1 MSATTNRSAAEVG
14 RTRWVRLIPI
24 AIIVYIISFMDR
36 TNIGFALDGLHDD
49 LGIDATQQGLAAG
62 VFFIGYLTLQIPG
75 GHLAEHWSARKF
87 VGIMILVWGVLA
99 VAGGFVQTFEQL
111 LVVRFFLGVAE
122 AGIWPAI
129 LVLISHW
136 FPAAERAR
144 AYGFWMMNIAIS
156 SIITAPLSGWILSF
170 ADWRALFIIE
180 GAFPFV
186 IAAPLWWML
195 VADHPREAKWCSVEE
210 REYIEAGLA
219 ADRAADE
226 QIEHQG
232 LRDVVRNT
240 VVLRLTLVYFLIQIG
255 FYGLNTWL
263 PHVVTTIT
271 GGAVWQVGLVTAIP
285 YVVAMAGLWFN
296 AKAADRT
303 GRYSRH
309 VFLSMLV
316 GAVTL
321 VASVALGTATPFLAI
336 ALISVGDRRCA
347 GLRRSVL
354 GDRLARRPGGD
365 RRRRDGLR
373 QRDRQPRRLRRTV
386 RRRLPAGR
394 QRRQLQDHV
403 GVPRAQPAR
412 GRARDAHPAQA
423 RRPARRRDR
432 RGTGQGQGRCPRRA
446 PLTDIIRERNPVTQT
461 ADPQHQPRP
470 PRRGARRGPR
480 GRPAR
485 RGQGRRGGPRR
496 AARLA
501 GPAADGAVGGALRGG
516 RRRRG
521 GVRRAHLADGARGRQ
536 AARRGRGRGRSRGGD
551 PALLRAAGARPRRR
565 DLPRARDARC

>member
-14 RTRWVRLIPI
+14 RTRWTRLIPI

-36 TNIGFALDGLHDD
+36 TNIGFALDGLHND

-75 GHLAEHWSARKF
+75 GHLAEHWSAKKF

-99 VAGGFVQTFEQL
+99 VAGGFVQSFEQL

-170 ADWRALFIIE
+170 ADWRWLFIIE

-186 IAAPLWWML
+186 IAAPMWWLL

-271 GGAVWQVGLVTAIP
+271 GGAVWQVGLLTAIP

-309 VFLSMLV
+309 VFISMLV

-336 ALISVGDRRCA
+336 ALISV
-347 GLRRSVL
+347 
-354 GDRLARRPGGD
+354 
-365 RRRRDGLR
+365 
-373 QRDRQPRRLRRTV
+373 
-386 RRRLPAGR
+386 
-394 QRRQLQDHV
+394 
-403 GVPRAQPAR
+403 
-412 GRARDAHPAQA
+412 
-423 RRPARRRDR
+423 
-432 RGTGQGQGRCPRRA
+432 
-446 PLTDIIRERNPVTQT
+446 
-461 ADPQHQPRP
+461 
-470 PRRGARRGPR
+470 
-480 GRPAR
+480 
-485 RGQGRRGGPRR
+485 
-496 AARLA
+496 
-501 GPAADGAVGGALRGG
+501 AVGGALAYDGPFWATASRAVPVAIAGAAMGFVNAIGNLGGFVGPYVGGFLQDASGGSFKTTSVFLALSLLAAGCVMLTLRKRGD
-516 RRRRG
+516 RP
-521 GVRRAHLADGARGRQ
+521 VDETVEERAKAK
-536 AARRGRGRGRSRGGD
+536 
-551 PALLRAAGARPRRR
+551 AGARVERH
-565 DLPRARDARC
+565 